1 MLGLVWTDLNTAR
14 SRRMHTNISTHGS
27 SAAPETHAAVL
38 LIAQLYCTRGLEGV
52 NILNHYSYE
61 EKRVP
66 SSHPLKFKS
75 LPASASQSYVPLV
88 PRRSENNLNE
98 NDFVY

>member
-1 MLGLVWTDLNTAR
+1 
-14 SRRMHTNISTHGS
+14 MHTNISTHKS

-52 NILNHYSYE
+52 NILNRHSYE

-75 LPASASQSYVPLV
+75 PPASASQSYVLLLQW
-88 PRRSENNLNE
+88 RKENNLNE
-98 NDFVY
+98 NDFVF